1 VRASLAGPDGGAR
14 FTVRLPVVRGAAA
27 LGPSPAA
34 RTPARAQRVLVV
46 EDNDDAREM
55 LAALLRLLGHEV
67 FEAGTGAAALDPAR
81 DHPPAVVIMDI
92 GLPDLDGYEV
102 ARRLRQRLGAD
113 VRLVA
118 LSGYGQPQD
127 RARASGA
134 GFDEHLVKPVDPVML
149 DEVIQGGSAGAAPT
163 AASARDRIVGR

>member
-1 VRASLAGPDGGAR
+1 
-14 FTVRLPVVRGAAA
+14 
-27 LGPSPAA
+27 
-34 RTPARAQRVLVV
+34 
-46 EDNDDAREM
+46 
-55 LAALLRLLGHEV
+55 
-67 FEAGTGAAALDPAR
+67 
-81 DHPPAVVIMDI
+81 
-92 GLPDLDGYEV
+92 
-102 ARRLRQRLGAD
+102 
-113 VRLVA
+113 VA